1 MQSEHTGG
9 RQGGFRLGRYRVAHP
24 IGEGGSGVVYV
35 ALDDDRKAYAVKV
48 LRPHVAAEP
57 TARERLAREVSTLA
71 RVHHPSVAQVVEADT
86 DGHPPYIVT
95 EYIPAP
101 SLHDVVRQHGPL
113 DDDGLV
119 RLGNGIGQALAH
131 IHGVGVIHRDL
142 KPANV
147 LIDAGEPVLID
158 FGIAHLADQG
168 RFTQFGMVMGTPGYV
183 APEVLAGRQV
193 DGSTDWWAWAAM
205 MAFAAT
211 GRPPF
216 GDGPTEAVLDR
227 VRRGEA
233 DLRGVPRSLLDV
245 VRRGLSPD
253 PARRPLPSEFRVA
266 LVDLRE
272 HPRSQQQDSVL
283 DLVAHE
289 QTQQLAQNR
298 DPLGS
303 SDAPGPAP
311 AGATMRIASVDEPA
325 AASAWSTPARGIAA
339 PTQPP
344 LAQQGPGAPTA
355 AVPSPPVVQQGTQ
368 APTAAIPSPAPAT
381 RRNLFG
387 RSVTRHDP
395 ASQARTAPP
404 PQTRPAPKPQPA
416 RTYPQ
421 PHPSQQALTSRQAQV
436 PQTRP
441 LPTLAP
447 RGNQPSGPGPYSGRR
462 PGPPGMSQPGGVA
475 APPHPGPR
483 LKTPRTA
490 SLLALGCA
498 LAAAAGVMPTLA
510 VVIGFGIATAARA
523 VEASEQALIRRRDDR
538 GRTRID
544 VLVVSLASPWRLLTG
559 AVRAAVFLIVPLLV
573 GAGITYLSSLFMG
586 AGIGSSNF
594 RVHAAPLILGAASA
608 ITLAWWG
615 AGGGSLRRGTRTM
628 VRSVAP
634 GTGGAQAFTSLMA
647 LATIAAILVAWRSGS
662 GQIDWFPLTGPPVGW
677 LQR

>member
-1 MQSEHTGG
+1 MASLRQHIGVASVPDRVRESRFVAYRGDMHSEHTDG
-9 RQGGFRLGRYRVAHP
+9 RRGGFRLGRYRVAHQ

-48 LRPHVAAEP
+48 LRPHVASES
-57 TARERLAREVSTLA
+57 TARERLAREVFTLS

-86 DGHPPYIVT
+86 EGHPPYIVT

-113 DDDGLV
+113 DDEGLV

-168 RFTQFGMVMGTPGYV
+168 RLTQFGMVMGTPGYV

-211 GRPPF
+211 ARAPF

-227 VRRGEA
+227 VRRGDA
-233 DLRGVPRSLLDV
+233 DLRGVPEALLDV

-266 LVDLRE
+266 LVDLSD
-272 HPRSQQQDSVL
+272 HPRAQPQASVL

-289 QTQQLAQNR
+289 QTQQLARNP
-298 DPLGS
+298 DPVRSSHNVGS
-303 SDAPGPAP
+303 AASAATVRLPA
-311 AGATMRIASVDEPA
+311 IEEPA
-325 AASAWSTPARGIAA
+325 AASAWLTPARGMAAA
-339 PTQPP
+339 P
-344 LAQQGPGAPTA
+344 PTA
-355 AVPSPPVVQQGTQ
+355 R
-368 APTAAIPSPAPAT
+368 PTPGPAPVPAM

-387 RSVTRHDP
+387 KSVPRHDP
-395 ASQARTAPP
+395 AAQARTAPLS
-404 PQTRPAPKPQPA
+404 QARPAALSNPQPA
-416 RTYPQ
+416 R
-421 PHPSQQALTSRQAQV
+421 PSQQVHPNRQV

-441 LPTLAP
+441 LPTVPP
-447 RGNQPSGPGPYSGRR
+447 RGGQAPTPMPYPVTQPGPQ
-462 PGPPGMSQPGGVA
+462 GMSQPGGVA
-475 APPHPGPR
+475 ALPQTGRR
-483 LKTPRTA
+483 LRTPRTG

-498 LAAAAGVMPTLA
+498 VTAATGVMPIMA
-510 VVIGFGIATAARA
+510 VIIGLGIAAAARA
-523 VEASEQALIRRRDDR
+523 VDASEQALSRRRDDR
-538 GRTRID
+538 GRSRSD
-544 VLVVSLASPWRLLTG
+544 MLVVSLASPWRLLTG

-573 GAGITYLSSLFMG
+573 GAGITYLSSLFIG
-586 AGIGSSNF
+586 AGIGSSSF
-594 RVHAAPLILGAASA
+594 RVHAVPLIVGAASA

-615 AGGGSLRRGTRTM
+615 PGGGSLRRGTRTM

-634 GTGGAQAFTSLMA
+634 GTGGAQALTSLMA
-647 LATIAAILVAWRSGS
+647 LATIAAILVAWRSGPS
-662 GQIDWFPLTGPPVGW
+662 QIDWFPLTGPPVGW